1 MAETRNNKIQTAI
14 FKVDRI
20 SCQGCVSTIEKKL
33 GELSGVSKVRAHLAD
48 SSVEAVFEPDS
59 ISAEQ
64 LRKRLDDLSY
74 TVETSRV
81 TLDVEGM
88 HCAACVS
95 RIEKDLGKQP
105 GIMSARVNLAEQTA
119 QVEYLD
125 SLADVSLIL
134 KKIEDSGYD
143 ARPVEDEKDVAQSQD
158 AYLEKLKLK
167 FKIALPLSAVIFILS
182 HLQMVG
188 VSKIPENFLFPILL
202 VLAIPVQFYCGS
214 SFYRGFFKSLK
225 SFSSNMD
232 TLVAVGTSA
241 AFIYSLIATFY
252 PDLISGGGQQ
262 VAVYYDTATMIIT
275 LILFGRIME
284 NRAKRSATYEIEK
297 LVELKEKT
305 ALVER
310 DGREME
316 VPVADVRLGDI
327 VIVKPGRRLPVDGIV
342 VSGRSALDES
352 AITGESLPRE
362 IEADQEVMS
371 GSINLTGVFRYEA
384 RAVGADTAVNRI
396 IETVR
401 DIISSRAPIQRLADR
416 VASIFVPVV
425 IALALTAFTLWMV
438 LPQDP
443 DFTFAL
449 LIFIA
454 VLIISCPCALGLA
467 TPTAI
472 MVGSARGA
480 REGILIKSAEILER
494 THVIDTVIFDKT
506 GTLTIGQP
514 HIEKIVTLGSYA
526 RDDILRM
533 SASLENASDHPL
545 ARAVVRSARRH
556 ELELAE
562 VENVEYISGK
572 GLKGEVEQIEVHLGN
587 RAFFKDEGIGFKD
600 HSEKISQ
607 LQNEGKTVL
616 LAAVDFKL
624 EALIVISDQVRSD
637 AAQVI
642 EKIKASGREVWMLSG
657 DTKTAAQSIAGQ
669 LGIDN
674 VMGEVLPEEK
684 AAQIRSLADLG
695 KRIAMIGD
703 GINDAPAL
711 AEADVGIALAGGTE
725 VALAFS
731 DITILG
737 DDLKNV
743 PKALSLSERTLK
755 TIKQN
760 LVWAFGYNVV
770 AIPLAA
776 GALYPWLGIL
786 LSPIVASA
794 AMAFSSVFVVTNSLR
809 LRTISYE

>member
-1 MAETRNNKIQTAI
+1 MVEKSNSKIQTANLR
-14 FKVDRI
+14 VDRI
-20 SCQGCVSTIEKKL
+20 SCQGCVNTIEKKL
-33 GELSGVSKVRAHLAD
+33 AELPGLSKVHAHLAD
-48 SSVEAVFEPDS
+48 SRVEVGFEPNK
-59 ISAEQ
+59 ISLEEI
-64 LRKRLDDLSY
+64 RKRLDELNY
-74 TVETSRV
+74 TVETSRI

-88 HCAACVS
+88 HCASCVS
-95 RIEKDLGKQP
+95 RIEKDLDSFP
-105 GIMSARVNLAEQTA
+105 GIMSARVNLAEETA

-125 SLADVSLIL
+125 SMTDISLIL
-134 KKIEDSGYD
+134 KKVEDSGYH
-143 ARPVEDEKDVAQSQD
+143 ARKVEDEKEVAQSQD
-158 AYLEKLKLK
+158 TYLQKLKLR
-167 FKIALPLSAVIFILS
+167 FKIALPLSALIFVLS
-182 HLQMVG
+182 HLQMLG
-188 VSKIPENFLFPILL
+188 ISRIPENVLFPILL
-202 VLAIPVQFYCGS
+202 ILAIPVQFYCGS
-214 SFYRGFFKSLK
+214 GFYRGFFKSLK

-252 PDLISGGGQQ
+252 PGLISGGGQQ

-284 NRAKRSATYEIEK
+284 NRAKRSATHEIEK

-310 DGREME
+310 DGSKQEI
-316 VPVADVRLGDI
+316 PVADVRLGDT
-327 VIVKPGRRLPVDGIV
+327 VIVKPGRRLPVDGV
-342 VSGRSALDES
+342 VISGRSALDES
-352 AITGESLPRE
+352 ALTGESLPRE
-362 IEADQEVMS
+362 IEAGHEVMS
-371 GSINLTGVFRYEA
+371 GSINLTGVFKYEA
-384 RAVGADTAVNRI
+384 RTVGADTAVNRI
-396 IETVR
+396 IESVR
-401 DIISSRAPIQRLADR
+401 EIISSRAPIQRLADR

-425 IALALTAFTLWMV
+425 IVLALIAFTLWMT
-438 LPQDP
+438 LPQEP
-443 DFTFAL
+443 DFTFAM

-494 THVIDTVIFDKT
+494 THGIDTVVFDKT
-506 GTLTIGQP
+506 GTLTVGQP
-514 HIEKIVTLGSYA
+514 RVEKIVSLGSYP
-526 RDDILRM
+526 REEILRL

-545 ARAVVRSARRH
+545 AKAVIRSAHEH
-556 ELELAE
+556 ELELVE
-562 VENVEYISGK
+562 VENIEYISGK
-572 GLKGEVEQIEVHLGN
+572 GLKGEVEQYELHLGN
-587 RAFFKDEGIGFKD
+587 RAFLKDEGIAYKEQT
-600 HSEKISQ
+600 EKINQ

-616 LAAVDFKL
+616 LVAIDFKL
-624 EALIVISDQVRSD
+624 EALIVIADQVRSD
-637 AAQVI
+637 ASQVVERI
-642 EKIKASGREVWMLSG
+642 ISSGREVWMLSG
-657 DTKTAAQSIAGQ
+657 DTKTAAESIAGQ
-669 LGIDN
+669 LGIEN

-695 KRIAMIGD
+695 KRIAMVGD

-760 LVWAFGYNVV
+760 LVWAFGYNVI

-786 LSPIVASA
+786 LSPVVASA